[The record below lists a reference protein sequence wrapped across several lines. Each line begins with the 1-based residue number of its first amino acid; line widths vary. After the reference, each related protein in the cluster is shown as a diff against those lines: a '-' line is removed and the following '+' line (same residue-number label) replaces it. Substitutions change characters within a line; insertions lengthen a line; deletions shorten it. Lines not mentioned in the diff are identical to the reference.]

1 MITDLI
7 ELKLWNEDLKNK
19 IISNEGSI
27 QQIDEIPEEIRK
39 IYKTAWD
46 MSPKVIIDQ
55 ASDRGA
61 YICQS
66 QSMNLWVSDL
76 NSDKLSSMYFYAWKK
91 GLKTGQYYLRSR
103 RAVNAKKMTVGASSS
118 SSEQNS
124 SAKPSRGRRRN
135 EQPEPETKEEENIPA
150 CRRDNPDCLSCGS

>member
-1 MITDLI
+1 
-7 ELKLWNEDLKNK
+7 
-19 IISNEGSI
+19 
-27 QQIDEIPEEIRK
+27 
-39 IYKTAWD
+39 
-46 MSPKVIIDQ
+46 
-55 ASDRGA
+55 
-61 YICQS
+61 
-66 QSMNLWVSDL
+66 MNLWVSDL

-103 RAVNAKKMTVGASSS
+103 RAVNAKKMTVSASSS

-135 EQPEPETKEEENIPA
+135 EQSEPENKEEENIPA